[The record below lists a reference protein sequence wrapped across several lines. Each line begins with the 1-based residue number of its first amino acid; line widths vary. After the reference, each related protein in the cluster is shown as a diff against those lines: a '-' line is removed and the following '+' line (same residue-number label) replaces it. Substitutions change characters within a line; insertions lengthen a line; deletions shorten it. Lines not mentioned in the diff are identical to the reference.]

1 MKRLYL
7 TLDDRLF
14 EKIQAE
20 AEKKGIPPTSLV
32 VGNLEDL
39 YLRNEAVDYK
49 GLLNTLID
57 EAKQKPLDEPF
68 LLAELPSFRELIIAS
83 AKKAH
88 ISPSTV
94 RARIGKSFNAAVR
107 NRKVGNV
114 IRATKDD
121 GRPLN
126 KAGVAMY
133 INSSVKTQAKSDN
146 SCQKGGIADERN
158 KRN

>member
-14 EKIQAE
+14 EEIQAA

-32 VGNLEDL
+32 VANLEDL
-39 YLRNEAVDYK
+39 YLRNEAVDYE
-49 GLLNTLID
+49 GLLNTLCD
-57 EAKQKPLDEPF
+57 EAKQKPFDEPF
-68 LLAELPSFRELIIAS
+68 LLAELPSFSDLIISS
-83 AKKAH
+83 AEKAH
-88 ISPSTV
+88 ISPSPV

-107 NRKVGNV
+107 NGKVRNV
-114 IRATKDD
+114 KRATRDD

-133 INSSVKTQAKSDN
+133 INLFKEEK
-146 SCQKGGIADERN
+146 
-158 KRN
+158 

>member
-14 EKIQAE
+14 EEIQAE

-39 YLRNEAVDYK
+39 YLKNEAIDYE
-49 GLLNTLID
+49 GLLNTLCD
-57 EAKQKPLDEPF
+57 EAKQKPLGQPF
-68 LLAELPSFRELIIAS
+68 LLAELPSFSELIISS

-88 ISPSTV
+88 ITPSPV

-107 NRKVGNV
+107 NGKVGNV
-114 IRATKDD
+114 KRATRED
-121 GRPLN
+121 GRLLN

-133 INSSVKTQAKSDN
+133 VNSS
-146 SCQKGGIADERN
+146 E
-158 KRN
+158 

>member
-14 EKIQAE
+14 EEIQAE

-39 YLRNEAVDYK
+39 YLRNEAVDYE
-49 GLLNTLID
+49 GLLNTLCD
-57 EAKQKPLDEPF
+57 EAKQKLLDEPF
-68 LLAELPSFRELIIAS
+68 LLAELPSFGELIISS

-88 ISPSTV
+88 ISPSPV
-94 RARIGKSFNAAVR
+94 RARIGKRFNSSVR
-107 NRKVGNV
+107 NGKVGNV
-114 IRATKDD
+114 KRATRDD

-133 INSSVKTQAKSDN
+133 INSSVKTQAKSD
-146 SCQKGGIADERN
+146 SLCQKEEE
-158 KRN
+158 

>member
-14 EKIQAE
+14 EAIQAV
-20 AEKKGIPPTSLV
+20 AATKGIPPTSLI

-39 YLRNEAVDYK
+39 YLRNEAIDYE
-49 GLLNTLID
+49 GLLNTLCD

-68 LLAELPSFRELIIAS
+68 LLADLPSFADLIISS

-88 ISPSTV
+88 ISPSPV

-107 NRKVGNV
+107 NGRVGNV
-114 IRATKDD
+114 ERATRKD
-121 GRPLN
+121 GSPLN

-133 INSSVKTQAKSDN
+133 VNSSVKRQANTDSLY
-146 SCQKGGIADERN
+146 QKERDD
-158 KRN
+158 

>member
-14 EKIQAE
+14 EEIIAVAE
-20 AEKKGIPPTSLV
+20 TKGIPPTSLV

-39 YLRNEAVDYK
+39 YLRNEAVDYE
-49 GLLNTLID
+49 GLLNTLCE
-57 EAKQKPLDEPF
+57 EAKQKPYDEAF
-68 LLAELPSFRELIIAS
+68 LLAELPSFGDLIILS
-83 AKKAH
+83 AEKAH
-88 ISPSTV
+88 ISQSPV

-107 NRKVGNV
+107 NEKVGNV
-114 IRATKDD
+114 KRATRSD

-133 INSSVKTQAKSDN
+133 VNSLVKAQ
-146 SCQKGGIADERN
+146 EEE
-158 KRN
+158 

>member
-14 EKIQAE
+14 EEILAVAE
-20 AEKKGIPPTSLV
+20 TKGIPPTSLV

-39 YLRNEAVDYK
+39 YLRNEAVDYE
-49 GLLNTLID
+49 GMLNTLCE
-57 EAKQKPLDEPF
+57 EAKQKPYDEPF
-68 LLAELPSFRELIIAS
+68 LLAELPSFGELIILS
-83 AKKAH
+83 AEKAH
-88 ISPSTV
+88 ISPSPV

-107 NRKVGNV
+107 NKKVGNV
-114 IRATKDD
+114 KRATRSD

-133 INSSVKTQAKSDN
+133 VNSSVRIQEE
-146 SCQKGGIADERN
+146 G
-158 KRN
+158 

>member
-7 TLDDRLF
+7 TLDDRLY
-14 EKIQAE
+14 ERIQTE
-20 AEKKGIPPTSLV
+20 AEEKGVPPTSLV

-49 GLLNTLID
+49 QLLNILIN
-57 EAKQKPLDEPF
+57 EAKQRQIDEPF
-68 LLAELPSFRELIIAS
+68 LLADLPSFRDLVIAS

-107 NRKVGNV
+107 NGKVGSV
-114 IRATKDD
+114 KRATRKD
-121 GRPLN
+121 GSLLN

-133 INSSVKTQAKSDN
+133 VNSSGRRT
-146 SCQKGGIADERN
+146 
-158 KRN
+158 

>member
-14 EKIQAE
+14 EEILAVAE
-20 AEKKGIPPTSLV
+20 TKGIPPTSLV

-39 YLRNEAVDYK
+39 YLRNEALDYE
-49 GLLNTLID
+49 GLLNTLCE
-57 EAKQKPLDEPF
+57 EAKQKPYDEPF
-68 LLAELPSFRELIIAS
+68 LLAELPSFGDLIISS
-83 AKKAH
+83 AEKAH
-88 ISPSTV
+88 ISPSPV

-107 NRKVGNV
+107 NKKVGNV
-114 IRATKDD
+114 QRATRSD

-133 INSSVKTQAKSDN
+133 VNSSVKTQ
-146 SCQKGGIADERN
+146 EEE
-158 KRN
+158 